1 MVIRL
6 NIDTQ
11 EYKSKPTTFPA
22 ALRTRLCRSA
32 SIREVTPAQLVE
44 AVKHGRT
51 FTPAVMTGTT
61 ADTWTAQQVICAD
74 IDNDTGRKDTSG
86 KHIMLESPLL
96 PDEARAVMAQHGI
109 NPYFM
114 YYSFSNSDTWPKY
127 RIVLILD
134 EALTDAAEAAE
145 LAARFTGIFNA
156 AREKSADVTS
166 KDNARMYY
174 GGRADSVFYNSGA
187 ITNLKTLRALPAI
200 EAPTEAIQ
208 PAQQPARG
216 KEQSTAHM
224 PLQARLKADIETFN
238 LVQYIAQ
245 TEKSR
250 MKSSGRALFFNP
262 CPICQHNDCFQVTGN
277 VYHCHSNADETGGT
291 IIDYLMNREK
301 LDKGAALEKFKFEIM
316 GYNKE
321 EWKQEYIK
329 NKQEKQETHKARKAQ
344 DAQEVQQPA
353 AAQPAEQ
360 PAINDGIGAYIAG
373 AMQKEITDFI
383 KASDIKTGFK
393 RFDLLAG
400 GVYPGLYVIGA
411 ISSLGKTTFIHQV
424 ADQIAESGKHVL
436 FFSLEMSRLEMAT
449 KSISRKTAQLDYS
462 NAVSSLKIRR
472 GVTSALVEKAAKAYV
487 TAVADRMN
495 IIEGGF
501 ETTVN
506 QISEYTRQ
514 YIARHNVRPVIIV
527 DYLQILQ
534 GAQKNTIREAIDF
547 NVVELKRLSRA
558 LDVPVIVISS
568 VNRGNYLMPVDF
580 ESFKESGGIEYTCDV
595 CLGLQL
601 ACLDEP
607 LFDKEKQIKEKRER
621 IKQAKGETPRKIKLV
636 CLKNR
641 YGSPDWTIDYNY
653 YPQYDYFEEQ
663 DGYSVVNEKTPWD

>member
-11 EYKSKPTTFPA
+11 EFKAKPATFPG
-22 ALRTRLCRSA
+22 ALRTRLCKTE
-32 SIREVTPAQLVE
+32 SIREVTPAQLIE
-44 AVKHGRT
+44 AVKRGRT

-74 IDNDTGRKDTSG
+74 IDNDTGRKDEAG
-86 KHIMLESPLL
+86 KHIMLEKPLM
-96 PDEARAVMAQHGI
+96 PDEARAVMEKHGI
-109 NPYFM
+109 EPYFM
-114 YYSFSNSDTWPKY
+114 YYSFSNSETCPKY

-134 EALTDAAEAAE
+134 EVLTDAAEAAE
-145 LAARFTGIFNA
+145 LAARFTGIFNT
-156 AREKSADVTS
+156 ARAQSADVTS

-174 GGRADSVFYNSGA
+174 GGRADSVFYTSGKTTSA
-187 ITNLKTLRALPAI
+187 DTLRALPAV
-200 EAPTEAIQ
+200 EAPTEALQ
-208 PAQQPARG
+208 PAQQPAAA
-216 KEQSTAHM
+216 KVQATAQTG
-224 PLQARLKADIETFN
+224 LQARLKADIEAFE
-238 LVQYIAQ
+238 LAQYIAQ
-245 TEKSR
+245 TETSR
-250 MKSSGRALFFNP
+250 MKRNGRALFFNP
-262 CPICQHNDCFQVTGN
+262 CPICGHNDCFQVTGN
-277 VYHCHSNADETGGT
+277 IYHCHSNADGTGGT

-301 LDKGAALEKFKFEIM
+301 LDTGAALEKFKFEIM
-316 GYNKE
+316 GYSRE
-321 EWKQEYIK
+321 EWKKEYMQG
-329 NKQEKQETHKARKAQ
+329 KQEAQKAQ
-344 DAQEVQQPA
+344 DAQEVQKT
-353 AAQPAEQ
+353 AQQAEQ
-360 PAINDGIGAYIAG
+360 PATNDGIGAYIAG
-373 AMQKEITDFI
+373 SMRQEIADFI
-383 KASDIKTGFK
+383 KASDIKTGFS

-400 GVYPGLYVIGA
+400 GIYPGLYAIGA
-411 ISSLGKTTFIHQV
+411 ISSLGKTTFIHQL
-424 ADQIAESGKHVL
+424 ADQIAASGKHIL

-462 NAVSSLKIRR
+462 NAISSLKIRR
-472 GVTSALVEKAAKAYV
+472 GVTSALVERATKEYIETV
-487 TAVADRMN
+487 GDRMN

-501 ETTVN
+501 ETTVS
-506 QISEYTRQ
+506 QISDYARQ
-514 YIARHNVRPVIIV
+514 YIARHNVRPVIVV

-534 GAQKNTIREAIDF
+534 GAQKNTVREAIDF

-621 IKQAKGETPRKIKLV
+621 IKQAKGEIPRRIKLV

-641 YGSPDWTIDYNY
+641 YGSPDWTIDYKY
-653 YPQYDYFEEQ
+653 YPQYDFFEEQ
-663 DGYSVVNEKTPWD
+663 DGFTVVNEKTPWD